1 MKYISKICH
10 KGFTLIELIVAFAI
24 LGVATLAIGGLFV
37 TSARSYSNVNAETT
51 LQKEA
56 QLALNQI
63 ENMLIDS
70 TLGVNYNFVTN
81 EADPS
86 GFQFVTND
94 AQASGEAQSKILYAF
109 NINES
114 LPDHYLALLIKWDTA
129 TKTLYY
135 KEVGGAINNSIT
147 VANIDI
153 TGTKNNGW
161 DLLAEGVEHFSV
173 DLTDYE
179 KTNKVKIV
187 LQMKNQTKEYNTD
200 GIIKLRNSIMIN
212 VDSVAQIYSNVS
224 QIVVSEVQ
232 NVTIDANPRIT
243 TPGGK
248 VQLTAKVTGKGYP
261 SQVIKRWEVATKQN
275 MDNIIYPATGSMDEY
290 ITIDAENILT
300 VSKNIVALDSTTYNE
315 AIYVKAYVDDGK
327 GNEIESNVVQIGI
340 KKVDML
346 SITPSLDISS
356 SYNKN
361 FEPNADEGYTVS
373 GSIYTWPTVSKT
385 SDGAV
390 AIPNMTVKP
399 GNAIHFEGKL
409 EASDSLSD
417 EEATLIWEIHGLNG
431 NTVSSIASSGFE
443 TAGKISYCNIL
454 VDSNSETGAF
464 LVTARH
470 SLTIEGDDD
479 EDTLVASYQ
488 VTVGNKYSFGTNTL
502 AVKIVDDKDQE
513 ISTINRGGD
522 ADCYVEMTNANGET
536 QKMPVD
542 DFNWYCR
549 LNSSVT
555 GTPVT
560 INSAGE
566 LDVDYTL
573 SYDYK
578 YLLTVVAEL
587 KSDTSV
593 QISKTVTVPK
603 VYLSISPELLMAKM
617 GDTVTGIF
625 AKAVGLEE
633 YDIAWSMSKE
643 TNPTYYF
650 TAFGNTN
657 ITGSKASDGRGEAV
671 VKIGKDE
678 PSSITQFRVK
688 AELADN
694 ANYYATM
701 KISTELLKL
710 VVSGDTTMYRGESI
724 QLTATSGGMDV
735 TDDEDVKWVVTKVAT
750 KQNTIWISSSS
761 SKVNGMSLEEG
772 LLTVT
777 SQFYSSYH
785 YYNQDIYIT
794 LQAKWD
800 SSTSGKDSEEF
811 VVMVIPGTRPNDNTG
826 GDNTG
831 GDNTGSGND
840 SNTNTGNTNPN
851 IARWNYVNRI
861 TPAKVLVP
869 NGGEDYV
876 LNLEATLRSGGNRN
890 NISWWNKSASGNS
903 AYINSASLVDGRAK
917 LDPIIKDD
925 ECSISNFSFNNYG
938 TDSSNMGWEYYITA
952 ITNDSPDSDV
962 ATALLRIGFEN
973 PIDYFNNNSDW
984 KEITYDVGKGSRGYR
999 LESSFYAVYDDE
1011 GSLGDLYYVM
1021 LKESTISSPKY
1032 YAYIEYKTNR
1042 NRTVRDWYQ
1051 CTTGNGGTI
1060 SWSSCSQPNGI
1071 RFGRQ

>member
-1 MKYISKICH
+1 MKVISKICH

-24 LGVATLAIGGLFV
+24 LGVAALAIGGLFV

-70 TLGVNYNFVTN
+70 TLGVNYNFVTD
-81 EADPS
+81 EADSS
-86 GFQFVTND
+86 GFQFVKSD
-94 AQASGEAQSKILYAF
+94 AEATGEAQSKILYAF

-114 LPDHYLALLIKWDTA
+114 APDHYLALLIKWDAA

-135 KEVGGAINNSIT
+135 KEVGGTISNSIT
-147 VANIDI
+147 VTSIDI

-161 DLLAEGVEHFSV
+161 DLLAEGVEQFAV
-173 DLTDYE
+173 DLNDYE
-179 KTNKVKIV
+179 KTNKVKIT
-187 LQMKNQTKEYNTD
+187 LQMKKQTKEYSTE
-200 GIIKLRNSIMIN
+200 GVIKLRNSVMIN
-212 VDSVAQIYSNVS
+212 ADSVTQIYSNVS

-232 NVTIDANPRIT
+232 NVTIDANPKVT

-248 VQLTAKVTGKGYP
+248 VQLSAKVTGKGYP
-261 SQVIKRWEVATKQN
+261 SQVIKRWEVATKQTMEN
-275 MDNIIYPATGSMDEY
+275 TIYPATGSMDEY
-290 ITIDAENILT
+290 ITIDTENILT

-315 AIYVKAYVDDGK
+315 AIYVQAFVDDGK

-346 SITPSLDISS
+346 SITPSLDTSS

-373 GSIYTWPTVSKT
+373 GSVYTWPTVSKT
-385 SDGAV
+385 ADGAV

-399 GNAIHFEGKL
+399 GNAIRFEGKL

-417 EEATLIWEIHGLNG
+417 AEATLIWEVQGLNG
-431 NTVSSIASSGFE
+431 NTVSSIASSGYE

-454 VDSNSETGAF
+454 VDSNSETGSF

-502 AVKIVDDKDQE
+502 AVKIVDNKDQE
-513 ISTINRGGD
+513 ITTINRGGN

-750 KQNTIWISSSS
+750 KQNTIWTSSSS

-777 SQFYSSYH
+777 SQFYSSYQ

-800 SSTSGKDSEEF
+800 SSTSGKDSDEF
-811 VVMVIPGTRPNDNTG
+811 VVMVIPGTRPNDNTGGDNTG

-925 ECSISNFSFNNYG
+925 ECSVSNFSFNNYG

-952 ITNDSPDSDV
+952 ITNDSPDSNV
-962 ATALLRIGFEN
+962 ATALVRIGFEN
-973 PIDYFNNNSDW
+973 PMSVFAQNNGERIDYSGGQGRR
-984 KEITYDVGKGSRGYR
+984 T
-999 LESSFYAVYDDE
+999 ESSFAVVCDNK
-1011 GSLGDLYYVM
+1011 GTVGVLYYVK
-1021 LKESTISSPKY
+1021 LTKKNKTTY
-1032 YAYIEYKTNR
+1032 YAYTESGSYYFKQ
-1042 NRTVRDWYQ
+1042 RTWYE
-1051 CTTGNGGTI
+1051 CTFGSGGSI
-1060 SWSSCSQPNGI
+1060 SWTKCNKPSGVNI
-1071 RFGRQ
+1071 R